1 MVWPESSACDL
12 RPTRHYYQ
20 VGYTRAPQRVAPAM
34 RLLVAA
40 SAALVL
46 ALAPAELAV
55 RAAAPEGDGLQEFEN
70 CYIGTRHVHTWRR
83 RCCPKLASYLSR
95 LASKTCEAARA
106 SVSALRGGAG
116 VHGATGICC

>member
-1 MVWPESSACDL
+1 
-12 RPTRHYYQ
+12 
-20 VGYTRAPQRVAPAM
+20 M

-83 RCCPKLASYLSR
+83 RCCAKLASYLSR
-95 LASKTCEAARA
+95 LASKTCEASQA

-116 VHGATGICC
+116 VHGVQVCVADFFCAALAHSSPSPWRARTPRSARVVLRR

>member
-1 MVWPESSACDL
+1 
-12 RPTRHYYQ
+12 
-20 VGYTRAPQRVAPAM
+20 M

-83 RCCPKLASYLSR
+83 RCCPKLAPYLGR
-95 LASKTCEAARA
+95 LAIKTCEAARA

-116 VHGATGICC
+116 VHGHRYVMLTSSVRHSHTPPPPPWRARTPRSARVVLRR